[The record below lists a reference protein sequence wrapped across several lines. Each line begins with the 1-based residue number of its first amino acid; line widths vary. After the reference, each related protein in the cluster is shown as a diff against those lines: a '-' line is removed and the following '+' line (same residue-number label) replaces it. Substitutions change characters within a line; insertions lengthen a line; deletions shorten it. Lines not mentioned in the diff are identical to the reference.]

1 MDGHRPWSHAGGGWN
16 KDATAIPAYTITSS
30 APSYQLLRPS
40 ETTAATTAVAKTKDA
55 SSKISKSRVMT
66 FAVRR
71 ETKTRIG
78 ATNNAT
84 WVVDVVATATLSS
97 ILFLQAMRIA
107 LPCSAALP
115 TMATPERMP
124 VESTYKAGIT
134 RPMTATTSIVI
145 WIPDASREKCCT
157 LYFTPPANMLN
168 PRTKSRFPTTEPVS
182 DAFTTSVKPRDRAKI
197 AMMSSVAFPNVA
209 FRRPPTPGPA
219 CFPSS
224 SVARPRNQA
233 SGTMARPAT
242 AKTMTPG
249 PRSRSRIQLSGTKSP
264 NRSAQV
270 YARNGSRSI
279 APRNVQLFLTPRA
292 TFN

>member
-1 MDGHRPWSHAGGGWN
+1 MRWIDGYRPWAHAEGGWN
-16 KDATAIPAYTITSS
+16 KNATATTAYTITSS

-115 TMATPERMP
+115 TMATMMTPTNNSVRPRLSRAVSREP
-124 VESTYKAGIT
+124 T
-134 RPMTATTSIVI
+134 RISLSTATRTA
-145 WIPDASREKCCT
+145 DA
-157 LYFTPPANMLN
+157 P
-168 PRTKSRFPTTEPVS
+168 
-182 DAFTTSVKPRDRAKI
+182 
-197 AMMSSVAFPNVA
+197 
-209 FRRPPTPGPA
+209 RRPSRNRFSQPGFSEP
-219 CFPSS
+219 P
-224 SVARPRNQA
+224 V
-233 SGTMARPAT
+233 
-242 AKTMTPG
+242 PG
-249 PRSRSRIQLSGTKSP
+249 LKMSRG
-264 NRSAQV
+264 
-270 YARNGSRSI
+270 
-279 APRNVQLFLTPRA
+279 
-292 TFN
+292 